1 MAILFNSFNPLT
13 SIEIIT
19 TTKWIQ
25 NRTHKKKRINKK
37 WAKRYGFSEVNSQA
51 DGEIV
56 FDQEHRRIYC
66 NNNTFQRIVDCVPRV
81 EYNSWSPNA
90 DPYVYCPPSFEY
102 TYSSTEPV
110 SIEGIR
116 EIIKSDFR

>member
-1 MAILFNSFNPLT
+1 MAIPFNSFT

-37 WAKRYGFSEVNSQA
+37 WAKRYGFSEINTQA

-56 FDQEHRRIYC
+56 FDQEQRRIYC
-66 NNNTFQRIVDCVPRV
+66 NNNTFQRLKDSVPRM
-81 EYNSWSPNA
+81 EYDSLSPNA
-90 DPYVYCPPSFEY
+90 DPYVYCPPTFEY
-102 TYSSTEPV
+102 TCSTDTI

-116 EIIKSDFR
+116 EVIRSGYFR